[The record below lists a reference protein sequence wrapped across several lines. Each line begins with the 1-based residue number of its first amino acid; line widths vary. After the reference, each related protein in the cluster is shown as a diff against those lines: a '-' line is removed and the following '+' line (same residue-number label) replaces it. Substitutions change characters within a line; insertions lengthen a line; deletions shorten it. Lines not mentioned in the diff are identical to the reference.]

1 MMYQSDGPAGLV
13 IIEPGDGMPYV
24 RKDDSGR
31 ITAVSMEALEG
42 FEQVPSDAA
51 ELAEFEQQLIDT
63 RARLEES
70 DLDVI
75 RVLDDL
81 ITVLVDKNL
90 IRFTDLPA
98 AAQRKL
104 LARRRLREAGSNL
117 HLLDDQTD
125 VI

>member
-1 MMYQSDGPAGLV
+1 V
-13 IIEPGDGMPYV
+13 PYA

-31 ITAVSMEALEG
+31 IIALSMEAIDG
-42 FEQVPSDAA
+42 FEEVPPDAP
-51 ELAEFEQQLIDT
+51 EIIEFEQLLGDT

-70 DLDVI
+70 DLDII

-81 ITVLVDKNL
+81 VSVLVDKNL

-104 LARRRLREAGSNL
+104 LARRLLRETGAEL
-117 HLLDDQTD
+117 QLLDDQSR